1 MARHQRPDPPED
13 DEPELNISSM
23 IDICFLLLIYFLVTT
38 TIKKKERDVDMALP
52 SAAPSDAQPD
62 IQPMFIKIDVNGTIY
77 LNHGPAQ
84 EILDSDAGSNELP
97 QLQQRLETY
106 ASAAR
111 TADSQPLVQ
120 IYVEGDA
127 KQQRVVDVL
136 NALGKEGIEKVTFTD
151 LIDTE

>member
-1 MARHQRPDPPED
+1 MARHRRAEPLDE

-38 TIKKKERDVDMALP
+38 TIKKKERDLDMALP
-52 SAAPSDAQPD
+52 SAAPTDVQPD
-62 IQPMFIKIDVNGTIY
+62 IQPMFIKIDVNGSIY
-77 LNHGPAQ
+77 VNSGPAQ
-84 EILDSDAGSNELP
+84 EILDTDTSSRELP
-97 QLQQRLETY
+97 QLSQRLEMY

-111 TADSQPLVQ
+111 AGDSQPLVQ

-136 NALGKEGIEKVTFTD
+136 NALAAEQIEKVTFTD

>member
-1 MARHQRPDPPED
+1 MARHRRAEALDE
-13 DEPELNISSM
+13 DEPELNISSL

-38 TIKKKERDVDMALP
+38 TIKKKERDLDMALP

-62 IQPMFIKIDVNGTIY
+62 IQPMFIKIDVNGSIY
-77 LNHGPAQ
+77 LNSGPAQ
-84 EILDSDAGSNELP
+84 EILDTDTSSRELP
-97 QLQQRLETY
+97 QLSQRLEMY

-111 TADSQPLVQ
+111 AADSQPLVQ

-136 NALGKEGIEKVTFTD
+136 NALAMENIEKVTFTD
-151 LIDTE
+151 LIDAE